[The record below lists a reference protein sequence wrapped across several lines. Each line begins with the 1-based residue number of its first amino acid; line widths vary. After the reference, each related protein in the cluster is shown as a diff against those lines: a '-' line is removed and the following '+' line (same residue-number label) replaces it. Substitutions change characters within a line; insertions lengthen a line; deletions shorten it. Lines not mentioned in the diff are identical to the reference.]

1 MVASVHLAYFSILF
15 PLESPYTSFGS
26 HQRSAVSLWFS
37 LSIEL
42 CRLQSLK
49 LSFMLPLL
57 LKVPQIIVFPL
68 LLALHTLVS
77 LFSFQGAV
85 SNFFRSQIQT
95 LTLLCKCLNP
105 ISDLMDNLVGPS
117 GLEPPTSRLSVVR
130 SSQLS
135 YGPVW
140 LSYGRRLRLL
150 VEINGIE
157 PLTPCLQSRCS
168 PS

>member
-1 MVASVHLAYFSILF
+1 MVASVHLAHFF
-15 PLESPYTSFGS
+15 
-26 HQRSAVSLWFS
+26 RS
-37 LSIEL
+37 LSL
-42 CRLQSLK
+42 GK
-49 LSFMLPLL
+49 PLYFFWRSPA
-57 LKVPQIIVFPL
+57 KCG
-68 LLALHTLVS
+68 LALVLFEYRIMQASEFEIVIHVTLIIKSSTNNCFPSVACSSYFLVS

-135 YGPVW
+135 YGPW
-140 LSYGRRLRLL
+140 WR
-150 VEINGIE
+150 
-157 PLTPCLQSRCS
+157 
-168 PS
+168 